1 MYKLIEIES
10 SYKRNNLGRT
20 LYDLV
25 LEKKPKVIVEFGCLY
40 GYSTVAMAMALRD
53 LGQGKIISYDIW
65 EKYAY
70 KHTTISTAAANI
82 NKYGLSDFVE
92 FRDYDFWNWL
102 ESDKEQFDMLHLDI
116 SNDGDTIQQAYN
128 SLQPQIENGALLVF
142 EGGSVERDE
151 EEWMIKYN
159 KTPFNSVKQNTQ
171 YTVLTGSWPSI
182 STIQHD

>member
-1 MYKLIEIES
+1 MYTKINIES
-10 SYKRNNLGRT
+10 SYKKNNLGRT

-25 LEKKPKVIVEFGCLY
+25 LEKKPNVIIEFGCLY

-65 EKYAY
+65 DKYAY
-70 KHTTISTAAANI
+70 KHTTISTAVANVDQ
-82 NKYGLSDFVE
+82 YGLSEFVE
-92 FRDYDFWNWL
+92 FRDHDFWKWL
-102 ESDKEQFDMLHLDI
+102 KEDKEHFDMIHLDI
-116 SNDGDTIQQAYN
+116 SNDGDTIQQAYDT
-128 SLQPQIENGALLVF
+128 LRPQLDRGALLVF

-159 KTPFNSVKQNTQ
+159 KTSFNIVKQNIQ
-171 YTVLTGSWPSI
+171 YTVLNESWPSI